1 MHWVGDEE
9 SGGDLSG
16 EKFASLGDDFF
27 EGGLSNDGD
36 SFAEGISFSFEDR
49 FPLDFVA
56 LFGREQNVWS
66 DFQGFCHSSQRE
78 VRHSLFQCD
87 PL

>member
-66 DFQGFCHSSQRE
+66 DFSGF
-78 VRHSLFQCD
+78 L
-87 PL
+87 PLQSTGGKT